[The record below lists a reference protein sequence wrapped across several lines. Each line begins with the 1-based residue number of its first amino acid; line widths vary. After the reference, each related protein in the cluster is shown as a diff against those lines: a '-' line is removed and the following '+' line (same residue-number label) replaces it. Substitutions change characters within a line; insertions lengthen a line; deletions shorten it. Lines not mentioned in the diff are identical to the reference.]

1 MKLSYRGYGLQ
12 GCIHTGKSLP
22 PTCNYKQIR
31 CNQICEMHSGKTQL
45 LLTSITFIF
54 ISQEATI
61 SSQQLALYNSQI
73 NTAALEWKERLAF
86 TGYRFRKAIMCNK
99 MSLLVIE
106 GPNTFS
112 SSKKL
117 ACGVIFCIFLSFFDQ
132 SNLSPSV
139 EMYFQWTHFDSESC
153 LQGLPVLQPSA
164 QFIYSTNCCLSPAA
178 WQTFKTL
185 KKDWWRTCSGERS

>member
-1 MKLSYRGYGLQ
+1 MKLSFTVYRGAFTLK
-12 GCIHTGKSLP
+12 KSLS
-22 PTCNYKQIR
+22 PTYNYKQIR

-99 MSLLVIE
+99 MSPLVIE

-117 ACGVIFCIFLSFFDQ
+117 VCGVIFCIFLSFFDQ

-164 QFIYSTNCCLSPAA
+164 QFTTGPIAACLLLPD
-178 WQTFKTL
+178 KPLKRL